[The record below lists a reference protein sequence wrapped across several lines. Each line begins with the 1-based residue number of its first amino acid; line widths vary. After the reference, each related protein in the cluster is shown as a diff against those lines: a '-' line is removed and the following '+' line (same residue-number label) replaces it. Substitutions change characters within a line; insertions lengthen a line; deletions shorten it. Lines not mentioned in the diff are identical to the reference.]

1 MAGGSDHLPSEA
13 ERKKEREALKTPLPS
28 SAGGF
33 DVKPQHLYYTS
44 LLVRDDQFT
53 YDGGAKHLVD
63 KLGGKAQL
71 AGRGSGPDAFAAS
84 YEKVAKR
91 FLEVWAKSVVSVGG
105 VAVGLTVTANNYAA
119 SDWFS
124 NKKMYGPP
132 PSRQLPAVINK
143 EPHYGT
149 VPDLKWRGTN
159 ADSSSAIVRGIGH
172 IPDFLADSVEEVID
186 KALRL
191 GKMYEVTPGAH
202 AFDDELKEIASHWKE
217 AGRAALKA
225 GDAFAGHIGTI
236 TDTRNNDWQSAMR
249 MFCQSI
255 WGTTPWGGT
264 RYGQGHDWR
273 TNPGLDPKDRR
284 PILTVLSDTAEAV
297 AKACTDLVDAATKL
311 TDVSEAAAIKA
322 GKAMVKDMVKDF
334 FTPSWDDLL
343 KLTPPTLA
351 VDLTAKAVMSFRK
364 HMDYDGVNAAVD
376 TYNETVHGISK
387 TLEAL
392 IPALDEAHLSAP
404 SFRAEEARAEG
415 FGARSLTEF
424 KNTHTWTQPGDTDR
438 GVYRIDLADTEWME
452 NSHTLSKHVG
462 LDDDQLAQRLRD
474 DLKKPPREGTDWPY
488 GQPRISDASTFRD
501 FNSAQ
506 QLTQYNINENSE
518 EIRKWMDDPDRR
530 KKKLTIRVEE
540 TPDNQPSG
548 RSINKFEI
556 QKDPF
561 PSGKAK
567 DVTAVETDLVYN
579 DDKNVDPP
587 FTVLTS
593 MPVEAKKKGP

>member
-1 MAGGSDHLPSEA
+1 MAGGSGSLPSEA
-13 ERKKEREALKTPLPS
+13 ERKKEREAAKTPPPNS
-28 SAGGF
+28 GGGF

-143 EPHYGT
+143 ETHYGT

-159 ADSSSAIVRGIGH
+159 ADSNSAIIRGIGH

-202 AFDDELKEIASHWKE
+202 AFDDELKEIAGHWKE
-217 AGRAALKA
+217 AGRTALKA

-236 TDTRNNDWQSAMR
+236 TDTHNNDWQSAMR

-255 WGTTPWGGT
+255 WGTTAWGGT
-264 RYGQGHDWR
+264 RYGQGQDWR
-273 TNPGLDPKDRR
+273 TNPGLAPKDRR
-284 PILTVLSDTAEAV
+284 PILTVLSDTAKAV
-297 AKACTDLVDAATKL
+297 AKACTDLVDAATAL

-322 GKAMVKDMVKDF
+322 GKAMVKDVVKDF
-334 FTPSWDDLL
+334 FTPSWDDFL
-343 KLTPPTLA
+343 KLTPPTMA
-351 VDLTAKAVMSFRK
+351 VDVTAKAIMSFRK
-364 HMDYDGVNAAVD
+364 HMDYEGVNAAVD
-376 TYNETVHGISK
+376 TYNETVLGISK
-387 TLEAL
+387 TLDTL

-424 KNTHTWTQPGDTDR
+424 KNTHTWTEPGDTDR
-438 GVYRIDLADTEWME
+438 GVYRVDLADTEWME

-474 DLKKPPREGTDWPY
+474 DLKKPPRPGTEWPH
-488 GQPRISDASTFRD
+488 GQPKIGNASTFHD
-501 FNSAQ
+501 IESAQ
-506 QLTQYNINENSE
+506 RLTQYTIDQNSGQ
-518 EIRKWMDDPDRR
+518 IREWLDDSYRD
-530 KKKLTIRVEE
+530 KKLQISVDT
-540 TPDNQPSG
+540 TPYGTSG
-548 RSINKFEI
+548 RSIDRHEMKNSN
-556 QKDPF
+556 F
-561 PSGKAK
+561 PSNKSE
-567 DVTAVETDLVYN
+567 DVTGVRVDLLYN
-579 DDKNVDPP
+579 KDTDPP
-587 FTVLTS
+587 FTVMTS
-593 MPVEAKKKGP
+593 MPVKP